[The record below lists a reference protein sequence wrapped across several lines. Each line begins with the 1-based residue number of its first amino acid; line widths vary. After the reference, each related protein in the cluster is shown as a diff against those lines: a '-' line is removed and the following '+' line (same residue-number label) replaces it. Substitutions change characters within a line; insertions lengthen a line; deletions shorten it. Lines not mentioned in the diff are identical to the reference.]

1 MVALEATEGS
11 LPLNGHDSTLTPY
24 IGISMIKA
32 FLEWL
37 SPKVV
42 RDTSNDK
49 LIEKIPVKKKPT
61 VEIYKDKKGEFRW
74 RIVSHSGE
82 IIGASCEGYSSK
94 QSCENNLKT
103 ITNLKL

>member
-1 MVALEATEGS
+1 
-11 LPLNGHDSTLTPY
+11 
-24 IGISMIKA
+24 MIKA

-37 SPKVV
+37 NPKVV
-42 RDTSNDK
+42 RDTSNDR
-49 LIEKIPVKKKPT
+49 LEESVRIKKKPT
-61 VEIYKDKKGEFRW
+61 AEIYKDKKGEFRW
-74 RIVSHSGE
+74 RIVSHTGE

>member
-1 MVALEATEGS
+1 MKFF
-11 LPLNGHDSTLTPY
+11 DW
-24 IGISMIKA
+24 IKD
-32 FLEWL
+32 
-37 SPKVV
+37 PVVV

-49 LIEKIPVKKKPT
+49 LIVNYPVKKKPT

-74 RIVSHSGE
+74 RIVSLSGE